1 MTMIATMKVT
11 LVRGRYCEADWAAN
25 IELDEAST
33 LAQLHDA
40 IQMAVGFDNDHSFS
54 FFLSRTDRS
63 RTREYFH
70 DEDES
75 VDSKTIKDMFP
86 LPERQS
92 LFYLFDWGDDWVFK
106 ISKTRKSLQ
115 QALPGVT
122 YPRVESES
130 GTKPDQYPSDDD
142 DDSDEDDEDE

>member
-1 MTMIATMKVT
+1 MIATLKVT
-11 LVRGRYCEADWAAN
+11 LVRGLYCEDDWTAN

-75 VDSKTIKDMFP
+75 VDSKTVKDMFP

>member
-1 MTMIATMKVT
+1 MITTLKVT
-11 LVRGRYCEADWAAN
+11 LVRGLYCKDDWTAN

-33 LAQLHDA
+33 LAELHDA

-63 RTREYFH
+63 RTRQYFH
-70 DEDES
+70 DDDDS
-75 VDSKTIKDMFP
+75 VDSKTVKSMFP
-86 LPERQS
+86 LPDKQS
-92 LFYLFDWGDDWVFK
+92 LYYLFDWGDEWVFK

-115 QALPGVT
+115 QASPGVT

-130 GTKPDQYPSDDD
+130 GIKPDQYPSFDAEDED
-142 DDSDEDDEDE
+142 EEDDEE

>member
-1 MTMIATMKVT
+1 MITTLKVT
-11 LVRGRYCEADWAAN
+11 LVRGLYCEEDWTAN

-33 LAQLHDA
+33 LAELHDA

-63 RTREYFH
+63 RTREYFN
-70 DEDES
+70 DDDES
-75 VDSKTIKDMFP
+75 IDTMTVKDMFP
-86 LPERQS
+86 LPEKQS
-92 LFYLFDWGDDWVFK
+92 WFYLFDWGDDWVFK

-115 QALPGVT
+115 PALPRVK

-130 GTKPDQYPSDDD
+130 GIKPVQYPSYDD
-142 DDSDEDDEDE
+142 